1 MRHWSPRRS
10 WRCSYGDGDPFPW
23 LSVLWLVPLV
33 GAGLVIV
40 MPPGW
45 RQAAKWLGL
54 IIAVAVLGIALVI
67 TTEFDTGG
75 APYQFVEKQPWIP
88 AFGAGYTLGV
98 DGIAVVLVLLTAVL
112 VPLLMLA
119 GWNEGGQRSRG
130 VHAYVALTLTV
141 ESMVLI
147 SLISLDV
154 LLFYVFFEAMLIPMY
169 FLIGG
174 FGHGA
179 GRSRAAVKF
188 LLYNLFGGL
197 IMLAAVIGVYV
208 VTAQHIGGTFDFRTI
223 VAAVSSGRLGVDPAV
238 LKALFLGFMFAFAIK
253 APLWPFHR
261 WLPDAAVEAP
271 PATAVLM
278 MAVMDKVG
286 TFGMLR
292 YCLQLFPD
300 ASTYFRPLIVVLS
313 VIGVVYGAIVAIGQT
328 DIMRLI
334 AYTSISHFGFIILG
348 IFVMTTQGQ
357 SGSTLYMVNHGLST
371 AAVFLIAGFLIARG
385 GTRSIADYGG
395 VQKVAPVLAGTFLV
409 AALAT
414 LSLPGLAPFIS
425 EFLVLLGTFN
435 RYWVA
440 AAFASTALVLSA
452 VYMLWLYQRVM
463 NGPVAQGNDRIRDL
477 VPREVVVVAP
487 LIALLLGL
495 GVYPK
500 PVLDIIN
507 PRSATPW
514 PPSASMI
521 PRQGFRSRRCVTT
534 KQPKDRTDEHAHAQ
548 CRVLRAFPDA
558 HRLRGRDRRCGG
570 RGIPAATLPICQP
583 GASGAG
589 QFGCRIRRGRAGGQK
604 DSLFGSDRSAASGGR
619 RPSGLGIA
627 GHRAAG
633 RDIGHPVH
641 RGAQRRN
648 QHPDRARRCHGR
660 AAYRLDFFAPQ
671 ASAVPDSVAERQA
684 IQAGYTQTEVFP
696 LTMLAVG
703 GMLVFPAANDLLTMF
718 VALEVLSLPLYLLC
732 GLARRRRLLSQ
743 EAAVKYF
750 LLGAFSSAFF
760 LYGVALLYG
769 ATGTLTLAGIRDGL
783 TQHRDDSIALIGVA
797 LLAVGLLFKVGAV
810 PFHSWIPDVYQGAPT
825 PITGF
830 MAAATKVAAFG
841 ALMRVVYVALPP
853 LHDQWRPVLWAS
865 RS

>member
-1 MRHWSPRRS
+1 VNSN
-10 WRCSYGDGDPFPW
+10 FPW

-33 GAGLVIV
+33 GAGLAIIV
-40 MPPGW
+40 PPGW
-45 RQAAKWLGL
+45 RQFAKWLGL
-54 IIAVAVLGIALVI
+54 TIAVTVLALAIAI
-67 TTEFDTGG
+67 TVGFRPGDQQ
-75 APYQFVEKQPWIP
+75 YQFVEKHPWIP

-119 GWNEGGQRSRG
+119 GWNEGGERSRG

-197 IMLAAVIGVYV
+197 IMLAAVIGLYV

-223 VAAVSSGRLGVDPAV
+223 VDAVSSGRLGVDPAV

-313 VIGVVYGAIVAIGQT
+313 VIGVVYGAVVAIGQS

-409 AALAT
+409 SALAT

-463 NGPVAQGNDRIRDL
+463 NGPVAQGNERIRDL

-487 LIALLLGL
+487 LVALLLIL
-495 GVYPK
+495 GIYPK

-507 PRSATPW
+507 P
-514 PPSASMI
+514 
-521 PRQGFRSRRCVTT
+521 
-534 KQPKDRTDEHAHAQ
+534 
-548 CRVLRAFPDA
+548 
-558 HRLRGRDRRCGG
+558 
-570 RGIPAATLPICQP
+570 
-583 GASGAG
+583 
-589 QFGCRIRRGRAGGQK
+589 
-604 DSLFGSDRSAASGGR
+604 
-619 RPSGLGIA
+619 
-627 GHRAAG
+627 
-633 RDIGHPVH
+633 
-641 RGAQRRN
+641 
-648 QHPDRARRCHGR
+648 
-660 AAYRLDFFAPQ
+660 
-671 ASAVPDSVAERQA
+671 
-684 IQAGYTQTEVFP
+684 
-696 LTMLAVG
+696 AVG
-703 GMLVFPAANDLLTMF
+703 HTMATIGQHDPAPKVPVT
-718 VALEVLSLPLYLLC
+718 
-732 GLARRRRLLSQ
+732 
-743 EAAVKYF
+743 
-750 LLGAFSSAFF
+750 
-760 LYGVALLYG
+760 
-769 ATGTLTLAGIRDGL
+769 
-783 TQHRDDSIALIGVA
+783 
-797 LLAVGLLFKVGAV
+797 AVGDHKTAEG
-810 PFHSWIPDVYQGAPT
+810 PH
-825 PITGF
+825 
-830 MAAATKVAAFG
+830 
-841 ALMRVVYVALPP
+841 R
-853 LHDQWRPVLWAS
+853 
-865 RS
+865 